1 MLYQTLLLTVISSV
15 DAFLRYVEPKL
26 LVGIYVACKINLSK
40 PNTFNVIIKNSV
52 LSNCYT

>member
-26 LVGIYVACKINLSK
+26 LVGIYVACKINLNK
-40 PNTFNVIIKNSV
+40 PNTFNAIIKNSV